1 MDPALLR
8 PGRFGKLLYVPLPSP
23 DDRVLILKA
32 LARNKHID
40 SSVDLSAIGRMEAC
54 ENLSGA
60 DLAELV
66 CFYHFSLYFWC
77 CLCSIRRMGSKF
89 WDLPIFLCIQM
100 NEAVMAAL
108 DEKLASIETTC
119 DTLTDTLTIR
129 TSHFE
134 VALTKASPSVSATVW
149 FIL

>member
-66 CFYHFSLYFWC
+66 CFYYFSLYF
-77 CLCSIRRMGSKF
+77 
-89 WDLPIFLCIQM
+89 
-100 NEAVMAAL
+100 
-108 DEKLASIETTC
+108 
-119 DTLTDTLTIR
+119 
-129 TSHFE
+129 
-134 VALTKASPSVSATVW
+134 
-149 FIL
+149 